1 MAKLDHYRDAIQTV
15 LLEYAKARTK
25 TSPNFDLQL
34 QPIFDLQR
42 DHYQLVNVGW
52 YHDKRIY
59 SPLFHLDIQ
68 NEKIW
73 LQLNTTE
80 DDITVDLMRLGVP
93 KEDIVL
99 GFQAPY
105 MRQFTEFAAG

>member
-1 MAKLDHYRDAIQTV
+1 MAKLDHYREAIQTV
-15 LLEYAKARTK
+15 LLDYAKARTG
-25 TSPNFDLQL
+25 TSQTTDLQV

-42 DHYQLVNVGW
+42 DHYQLVTVGW

-59 SPLFHLDIQ
+59 SPLLHLDLL

-80 DDITVDLMRLGVP
+80 DDITVDLIRLGVP

-99 GFQAPY
+99 GFQTSY

>member
-1 MAKLDHYRDAIQTV
+1 MAKLDHYREAIQTV
-15 LLEYAKARTK
+15 LLEYAKTRTS
-25 TSPNFDLQL
+25 TSSNSALQI

-42 DHYQLVNVGW
+42 DHYQLVTVGW
-52 YHDKRIY
+52 YHDKRVY

-68 NEKIW
+68 NKKIW

-80 DDITVDLMRLGVP
+80 DDITLDLMRLGVA

-99 GFQAPY
+99 GFQAPHI
-105 MRQFTEFAAG
+105 RQFTEFSAG